1 MSHWPRLTVTEVDNS
16 VYDWTCVLEM
26 ATGRHESNA
35 PDQRVFRS
43 NPPQSTNQNIYIS
56 ATVVSSVRF
65 GESLLILCKNA
76 KFDIASHFRKLN
88 CDNTEIT

>member
-1 MSHWPRLTVTEVDNS
+1 MKLFLGYMESSMSKCIDSMQRILT
-16 VYDWTCVLEM
+16 
-26 ATGRHESNA
+26 
-35 PDQRVFRS
+35 S

-65 GESLLILCKNA
+65 GESLLILCKIA
-76 KFDIASHFRKLN
+76 KFDIASHFLKLN